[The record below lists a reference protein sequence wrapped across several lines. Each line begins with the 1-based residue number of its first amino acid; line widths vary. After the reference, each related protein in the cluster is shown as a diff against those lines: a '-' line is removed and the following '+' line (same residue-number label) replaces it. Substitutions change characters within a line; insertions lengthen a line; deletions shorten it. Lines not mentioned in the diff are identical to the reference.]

1 MTKSRKK
8 KSFVVCLSNDGYAAS
23 LEPRKIYVALR
34 DAAAERNGLLR
45 VVDESGDDYL
55 YSRERFAPLKLPR
68 GLQQPLA
75 AAAEPW
81 PFRGQVHSKSDPAR
95 WSDRNS
101 QKHKGLICPR
111 LTTRRRPVW
120 TPPRAP
126 GLQGGSDH
134 FVFFRQVERRSI
146 GRAFKV
152 PRA

>member
-81 PFRGQVHSKSDPAR
+81 PCSWR
-95 WSDRNS
+95 WPRKASLPGRSPRSSPGNLERPSDR
-101 QKHKGLICPR
+101 
-111 LTTRRRPVW
+111 
-120 TPPRAP
+120 PPLDLAEENKMVRAA
-126 GLQGGSDH
+126 L
-134 FVFFRQVERRSI
+134 
-146 GRAFKV
+146 
-152 PRA
+152 